1 MKKIIQLLISV
12 LLISGCQ
19 NTPKKEKVQE
29 PKKDDTVSFVAVGD
43 NLMHQRLLDE
53 AKTDDDYDFSS
64 YYTNIKP
71 YIEQADLAF
80 VNQETILG
88 GGKASGYPYF
98 NTPDAMAK
106 NLHDVGFDIVNG
118 STNHALDQG
127 YEGIQHS
134 IQVFKNYQ
142 DMHYI
147 GLYQSQEER
156 DQIQVVE
163 KDGLRIAFLAY
174 NQMLNYT
181 EDYPSYC
188 INDFDEEKMKNDVEN
203 AKEISDIVIVSCHW
217 GIENDL
223 EPQPFQKKNAKFL
236 ADLGVDIVLG
246 THTHTLQPVEWI
258 EGQDGHQTL
267 VAYSLGNF
275 ISGML
280 EEDSQLGGM
289 LTCDFKKAGSEW
301 SIQNVTLVPLMNHYE
316 TTNQKNIIDTR
327 EKFTVYRLK
336 DYTDELA
343 KKHALQGYNGI
354 TISKERMQE
363 KVKERVGSHIQIDM

>member
-12 LLISGCQ
+12 VLISGCQ

-29 PKKDDTVSFVAVGD
+29 SKKDDTVSFVAVGD

-289 LTCDFKKAGSEW
+289 LTCDFKKDGSGW

>member
-29 PKKDDTVSFVAVGD
+29 QKKDDTVSFVAVGD

-217 GIENDL
+217 GIENDM

-289 LTCDFKKAGSEW
+289 LACDFKKDGSEW

-354 TISKERMQE
+354 RISKERMQE